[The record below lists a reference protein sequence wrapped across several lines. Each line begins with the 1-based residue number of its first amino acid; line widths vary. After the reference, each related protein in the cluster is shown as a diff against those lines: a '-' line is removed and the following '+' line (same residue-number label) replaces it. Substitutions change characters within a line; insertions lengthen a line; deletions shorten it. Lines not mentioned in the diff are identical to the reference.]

1 MKSQD
6 KRVKSKFPK
15 RKNHISQNKS
25 FLNANLI
32 FLKIDL

>member
-15 RKNHISQNKS
+15 GKNHILKNKS

-32 FLKIDL
+32 